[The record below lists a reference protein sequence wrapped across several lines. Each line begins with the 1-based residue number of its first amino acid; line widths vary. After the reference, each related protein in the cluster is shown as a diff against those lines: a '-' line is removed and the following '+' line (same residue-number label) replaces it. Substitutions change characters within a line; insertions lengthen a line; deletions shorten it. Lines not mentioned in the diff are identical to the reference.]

1 MIRGLYTATNGMVTL
16 NKQMEVVTNNLA
28 NAMTP
33 GYKSDQLIE
42 QSFADQL
49 AMRLDSGAMP
59 GKFQEVG
66 RINCGV
72 HIAEVFTNFTN
83 GALDQTGI
91 STDLALAGNGFFVV
105 EAGSERRFTRN
116 GQFSVDTEGYL
127 ATSDGHRVLGSNGP
141 IRVGDSTFQVSA
153 SGRITH
159 ANGTDQL
166 QLVTFDD
173 LRALRKEG
181 GNLYSNQGGEEE
193 SAELI
198 TVQQG
203 SLETANLDLT
213 KQVTDMITLSR
224 SYEINQRM
232 IKMLDEKL
240 GKAVNEVGRV

>member
-33 GYKSDQLIE
+33 GYKADQLIE

-49 AMRLDSGAMP
+49 AMRVDPGAMP
-59 GKFQEVG
+59 GKAQAVG
-66 RINCGV
+66 LINAGV
-72 HIAEVFTNFTN
+72 HVSEVFTDFEN
-83 GALDQTGI
+83 GVLDQTGI
-91 STDLALAGNGFFVV
+91 GTDLALTGNGFFVV
-105 EAGSERRFTRN
+105 EAGTGRRFTRN
-116 GQFSVDTEGYL
+116 GQFSLDAEGYL
-127 ATSDGHRVLGSNGP
+127 TTGSGERILGNNGP
-141 IRVGDSTFQVSA
+141 IQVGSSSFQVSA

-159 ANGTDQL
+159 TNGTDQL

-181 GNLYSNQGGEEE
+181 NNLYSNQGAEE
-193 SAELI
+193 SPAEFAS
-198 TVQQG
+198 VQQG
-203 SLETANLDLT
+203 SLETSNLDLT
-213 KQVTDMITLSR
+213 EQVTDMIMISR

-240 GKAVNEVGRV
+240 GKAVNDVGRV